1 MMKLS
6 ESAGQAQAERWHA
19 EVIGLDG
26 DPSTLKVLVRSWWT
40 EQIVGA
46 LLA

>member
-1 MMKLS
+1 MKLS

-26 DPSTLKVLVRSWWT
+26 DPSTLKVMARSRWT
-40 EQIVGA
+40 EQMSGA
-46 LLA
+46 SPP